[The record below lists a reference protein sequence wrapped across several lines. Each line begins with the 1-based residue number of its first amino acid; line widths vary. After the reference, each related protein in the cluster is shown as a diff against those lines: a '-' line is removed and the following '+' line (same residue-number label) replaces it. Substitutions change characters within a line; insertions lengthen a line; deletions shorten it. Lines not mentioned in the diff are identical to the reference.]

1 MDRKSFARR
10 RSRMEYQ
17 ALYRAF
23 RPQTFTDVVG
33 QKHVTKTL
41 RNAIVRDKKSHAYL
55 FSGPRGTGKTSIA
68 KIFAKALNC
77 PTETDG
83 EPCNDCPVCHSITDG
98 SAQDIIEIDAA
109 SNNGVDEI
117 RNIRDKVKYAP
128 TEARYKVYIIDE
140 VHMLTTG
147 AFNALLKTL
156 EEPPQ
161 HAIFVLATT
170 EPHKIPATII
180 SRTQRFD
187 FKAIEQQEIIERLKF
202 VTEQENIDYDEEALS
217 YISRTAE
224 GGMRDA
230 LSILDQVIAY
240 SNDLVTLDDAVM
252 ITGGIKE
259 DQLDAWMRMIEASQS
274 KEAFEMYHTL
284 IDEGKDPTRLIHELV
299 YFIRDRIIQ
308 KTSNQLNDT
317 HAFANT
323 SEETMYK
330 MINVLNDAMVM
341 MRFSVNTSVHLEVV
355 IIKLIQVIKES
366 TEIHTESV
374 DLSPLE
380 ERIVQLE
387 ALVRNQQNAPL
398 QKPKTEPQ
406 PMSKTKNSL
415 SEREIEKILNNA
427 NKDDLTL
434 LKSGWEK
441 VLSYISENQ
450 NFSLSTM
457 IELSKPVA
465 ASDEAVLVEFD
476 NEVHC
481 EVLNGDEEK
490 RGELEAAI
498 ARVTNK
504 KIEVRGI
511 PKHIWLQQVDKYRE
525 NYKKNQQQKQQEKK
539 SSDVAKEMFGEH
551 MVETEQ

>member
-1 MDRKSFARR
+1 
-10 RSRMEYQ
+10 MEYQ

-77 PTETDG
+77 PNETDG
-83 EPCNDCPVCHSITDG
+83 EPCNDCPVCQSITDG

-156 EEPPQ
+156 EEPPS

-187 FKAIEQQEIIERLKF
+187 FKAIEQQEIINRLKF

-240 SNDLVTLDDAVM
+240 SSDKVTLDDAVM

-259 DQLDAWMRMIEASQS
+259 DQLDEWMRMIEASQS
-274 KEAFEMYHTL
+274 KEAFEMYHAM

-308 KTSNQLNDT
+308 KTSNQLNEKD
-317 HAFANT
+317 AFVNT

-355 IIKLIQVIKES
+355 IIKLIHVIKES
-366 TEIHTESV
+366 TEAHLQAV

-380 ERIVQLE
+380 IRINQLE
-387 ALVRNQQNAPL
+387 ALVRNQQSAPV
-398 QKPKTEPQ
+398 QTPKAEKQ
-406 PMSKTKNSL
+406 AMSKTKNGL

-441 VLSYISENQ
+441 VLTYINENQ
-450 NFSLSTM
+450 NFSLLTM

-498 ARVTNK
+498 ERVTNK

-511 PKHIWLQQVDKYRE
+511 PKHVWLQQVDKYRE

-539 SSDVAKEMFGEH
+539 PSDVAKEMFGAH

>member
-1 MDRKSFARR
+1 
-10 RSRMEYQ
+10 MEYQ

-77 PTETDG
+77 PNEIDG
-83 EPCNDCPVCHSITDG
+83 EPCNDCPICQSITEG
-98 SAQDIIEIDAA
+98 SSQDIIEIDAA

-128 TEARYKVYIIDE
+128 TEAAYKVYIIDE

-161 HAIFVLATT
+161 HAVFVLATT

-187 FKAIEQQEIIERLKF
+187 FKAIEQREIIDRLKF

-240 SNDLVTLDDAVM
+240 SNDKVTLDDAVM

-259 DQLDAWMRMIEASQS
+259 VQLDEWMRLIEASQS
-274 KEAFEMYHTL
+274 KEAFEMYHQL

-299 YFIRDRIIQ
+299 YFIRDRIIE
-308 KTSNQLNDT
+308 KTSNQLDNES
-317 HAFANT
+317 AFANT

-355 IIKLIQVIKES
+355 IIKLIQVINEAAS
-366 TEIHTESV
+366 QTTEAV

-380 ERIVQLE
+380 KRIAQLE
-387 ALVRNQQNAPL
+387 SMVENGLSASAQAPKAET
-398 QKPKTEPQ
+398 QTV
-406 PMSKTKNSL
+406 SKSKNGFSD
-415 SEREIEKILNNA
+415 REIEKILNNA

-434 LKSGWEK
+434 LKSEWAK

-465 ASDEAVLVEFD
+465 ASDDAVLVEFD

-481 EVLNGDEEK
+481 EVLNGDEDK
-490 RGELEAAI
+490 RGELESAI
-498 ARVTNK
+498 ERVTNK

-511 PKHIWLQQVDKYRE
+511 PKHIWQQQVDKYRE

-539 SSDVAKEMFGEH
+539 SSDIAKEMFGAH

>member
-1 MDRKSFARR
+1 
-10 RSRMEYQ
+10 MEYQ

>member
-366 TEIHTESV
+366 TEIYTESV